1 MFALFVRKEN
11 HLKINLI
18 MYEMKQ
24 MYLKTQKSVMYFPVS
39 VKMLIYIIASIF
51 VISCSREDDEDF
63 KDGYL
68 HIDTNTVSISS
79 AGNTISKMITSNVSW
94 NISTKENYDWIN
106 ISPTNG
112 TGNAMIQISISPN
125 YSSERYADIY
135 ISSTNPSVAVSTLC
149 IYQKGENGTSSI
161 KPPTGVSATISG
173 SSVYISWNTVSTA
186 IKYNVYRSSSASGIY
201 SLISTVS
208 KNNVTDSS
216 PLIGYNYYRITAVT
230 GYDESEYS
238 SIASV
243 YVSNAGAGTEQ
254 KPVAPTGITV
264 SNEGNNYIP
273 DVRIRW
279 NSVSNATKYYIYKSS
294 SANGSYYKIGENS
307 VTSFSDSNAPT
318 NGGSAYYKVKAVNSA
333 GESEFSNYAKYTSVS
348 NDEAFAPAYRYGSCS
363 VSGNTMTLR
372 WTNSSGYG
380 YGKATDV
387 ILRVWNPYSE
397 EWQDTKVSATA
408 TYASFNYSTKIDNDG
423 YVKAGIVVS
432 NSKGSYTAGAK
443 VYDTKS
449 KRWLN

>member
-1 MFALFVRKEN
+1 
-11 HLKINLI
+11 
-18 MYEMKQ
+18 MKRI
-24 MYLKTQKSVMYFPVS
+24 YLKLQKIGTFFPAC
-39 VKMLIYIIASIF
+39 VKMLIYFITLIF
-51 VISCSREDDEDF
+51 IISCSKEENENSMAE
-63 KDGYL
+63 YL
-68 HIDTNTVSISS
+68 YIDTSTVSVNSG
-79 AGNTISKMITSNVSW
+79 GNTISKMITSNVSW
-94 NISTKENYDWIN
+94 NISTKEDYDWVN

-112 TGNAMIQISISPN
+112 TGNATIEISIGSN
-125 YSSERYADIY
+125 SSSERYAYIY
-135 ISSTNPSVAVSTLC
+135 ISSTNPRISVSTLC
-149 IYQKGENGTSSI
+149 IHQRGENGSSSI
-161 KPPTGVSATISG
+161 MPPTGVSATING
-173 SSVYISWNTVSTA
+173 SYVYISWNAVSTA
-186 IKYNVYRSSSASGIY
+186 VKYNVYRSSSASGNY

-208 KNNVTDSS
+208 RNNATDSS
-216 PLIGYNYYRITAVT
+216 PLTGYNYYKITAVT
-230 GYDESEYS
+230 GYNESEYS
-238 SIASV
+238 STASV
-243 YVSNAGAGTEQ
+243 YVSNAGGGTEQ
-254 KPVAPTGITV
+254 KPVAPTGVTV

-273 DVRIRW
+273 DVRVRW

-307 VTSFSDSNAPT
+307 VTSYSDSNAPT
-318 NGGSAYYKVKAVNSA
+318 NGASAYYKVKAVNSA
-333 GESEFSNYAKYTSVS
+333 GESEFSNYAKYTSIS
-348 NDEAFAPAYRYGSCS
+348 NDEAFAPAYRYGSCT

-408 TYASFNYSTKIDNDG
+408 TSASFNYSTKIDNDG

-449 KRWLN
+449 KKWLN